1 MCKIPV
7 FSKFGKLN
15 DRNRPEIFDPG
26 LENPG
31 FFDTE
36 EIQPGKFVK
45 KAKNIFGFLQI
56 KPGSKPGFS
65 KLKMKTQ
72 SSRC

>member
-45 KAKNIFGFLQI
+45 K
-56 KPGSKPGFS
+56 SKKYIRVF
-65 KLKMKTQ
+65 TD
-72 SSRC
+72 